1 MRPQPSA
8 RALAAALVAAG
19 IGSVAAGSAASASV
33 GEPSPWSQYQGDA
46 KHTGFAAAAP
56 AAPFR
61 LAWSR
66 PTAIGDETH
75 FAGIPAPV
83 IAGNDVVVVDRDD
96 VSGLSLSTGAVAW
109 SVPRQLGPSS
119 PAAVSEDGATIVYT
133 EGGGDRSSSAS
144 SSPSVTSTSS
154 APPTSSVSPTSS
166 ASPGAAAA
174 ADRST
179 LVAIDAT
186 SRHVLWR
193 TALPG
198 VSAGGPTV
206 DGSTVLVGTDEGSV
220 TAVDLATGDQ
230 EWTVHL
236 GEDVNTPIA
245 VSDGLAYVAIDQGS
259 GQPAVLLALRE
270 ADHSPLWR
278 FEMGAG
284 VSIGTPAVAAGTVYA
299 TVGDGSVRAI
309 DAATGQARWAV
320 KLNTVSGGG
329 APAVSDDA
337 VVVVDIRGQVYRF
350 AASTG
355 ARIWDFAM
363 NAPVYASPAIAGSS
377 VVVADATGDVSA
389 IDLESGQRIWR
400 GNVGAGLPLGL
411 AVTPDT
417 IVASRTGAAAGVV
430 GLVADPGGVLIHE
443 QSPTIVRPAAL
454 GLAWVAAAI
463 PLVLLLVGAGRFLDR
478 RLGPPVF
485 EESEDALEPEDD
497 DA

>member
-1 MRPQPSA
+1 LRPRPSA
-8 RALAAALVAAG
+8 RAVVAALVAAG
-19 IGSVAAGSAASASV
+19 IGSLAAGSAVSASV
-33 GEPSPWSQYQGDA
+33 GAPGRWSQYQSDA
-46 KHTGFAAAAP
+46 EHTGFSAAAP

-61 LAWSR
+61 LVWSR

-83 IAGNDVVVVDRDD
+83 IAGDDVVVVDRDD

-119 PAAVSEDGATIVYT
+119 PAAVSEDGATIVYA

-144 SSPSVTSTSS
+144 SSPSVTSTSP
-154 APPTSSVSPTSS
+154 APPTGS
-166 ASPGAAAA
+166 ASPAAAAA

-206 DGSTVLVGTDEGSV
+206 DGSTVLVGTDDGSV

-230 EWTVHL
+230 EWTVDL

-259 GQPAVLLALRE
+259 GEPAVLLALRE

-278 FEMGAG
+278 YEMGAG
-284 VSIGTPAVAAGTVYA
+284 VSIGTPALAGGTVYA

-309 DAATGQARWAV
+309 DAATGQARWAA

-329 APAVSDDA
+329 SPAVSGDA

-355 ARIWDFAM
+355 ARVWDFAM
-363 NAPVYASPAIAGSS
+363 NAPVYASPAIAGTS

-430 GLVADPGGVLIHE
+430 GLAADPQGVLIHE

-454 GLAWVAAAI
+454 GLSWIAAAI

-485 EESEDALEPEDD
+485 EESENALEPEDD

>member
-1 MRPQPSA
+1 MRPRPSA
-8 RALAAALVAAG
+8 RAIAAAIVAAG
-19 IGSVAAGSAASASV
+19 IGSVAGGSAASASDGV
-33 GEPSPWSQYQGDA
+33 ASPWSQYQGDA
-46 KHTGFAAAAP
+46 GHTGSAAAAA

-61 LAWSR
+61 LEWSR
-66 PTAIGDETH
+66 PTGIGDETH

-83 IAGNDVVVVDRDD
+83 IAGDDVVVVDRDD
-96 VSGLSLSTGAVAW
+96 VSGISLSTGTVAW
-109 SVPRQLGPSS
+109 SVPRALGPSS
-119 PAAVSEDGATIVYT
+119 PAAVSQDGATILYA

-144 SSPSVTSTSS
+144 SSPSATSASSTPPTTSS
-154 APPTSSVSPTSS
+154 APTLSV
-166 ASPGAAAA
+166 SPGAASS

-186 SRHVLWR
+186 SRRVLWR

-198 VSAGGPTV
+198 VSVGGPTV
-206 DGSTVLVGTDEGSV
+206 DGSTVLVGTDDGSV
-220 TAVDLATGDQ
+220 TAVELASGDQ
-230 EWTVHL
+230 EWTVDL
-236 GEDVNTPIA
+236 GDDVNTPIA

-270 ADHSPLWR
+270 SDHSPLWR
-278 FEMGAG
+278 FEMGTG
-284 VSIGTPAVAAGTVYA
+284 VAIGTPAVAGGAVFV

-309 DAATGQARWAV
+309 DAATGEARWAA

-355 ARIWDFAM
+355 ARVWDFAM
-363 NAPVYASPAIAGSS
+363 NAPVYASPVIAGSS
-377 VVVADATGDVSA
+377 VVAADSTGDVSA
-389 IDLESGQRIWR
+389 IDLGSGERIWR

-411 AVTPDT
+411 AVTPDA
-417 IVASRTGAAAGVV
+417 IVASRTGSAAGVV
-430 GLVADPGGVLIHE
+430 ALAADPSGVLIHE

-454 GLAWVAAAI
+454 GLSWIAAAI

-485 EESEDALEPEDD
+485 EEGEDAFEPEDD
-497 DA
+497 V